1 MLGKNAAAWNAR
13 LKLYAQDGRFVQ
25 ALQLYS
31 HMQLSGVPPDG
42 FTFPF
47 AIKSCAA
54 LQLPK
59 TGEQLHS
66 CVIRTGCGA
75 ELFVRTALIAMYARF
90 SRIRDAQTV
99 FDEMPQQR
107 NIVSWNALIAG
118 YNLNEQPLEAL
129 VLFREM
135 HVVGTEFNSITML
148 GLVPACAR
156 LRDLDFGRC
165 LHGITIKNGADLD
178 ESVGNCFITMY
189 ARCGDVHDARRLFD
203 ALPEKNIITW
213 NALISGYS
221 QNGHADDVL
230 RLFHE
235 MEKVGLE
242 PDAVSLVCIL
252 SACAS
257 VGAQSIGRRI
267 HEHVIQKGFQ
277 FNVFLMNALINMH
290 ARCGNLELALKL
302 FEEMP
307 QKNIVSWT
315 AIISGYG
322 MHGLGEMAVSLF
334 GRMLASGIRPDSI
347 VFVSVLSACSHA
359 GLIDKAWEY
368 FKCMKTNHGLEPGLE
383 HYACM
388 VDVLGRA
395 GRINE
400 ARNLIDS
407 MPMKPDGAVWG
418 ALLGACKIHRNVEVA
433 ELAAANVFQLEPT
446 NVGYYVL
453 LSNIYAGLRNYE
465 GMARVRCMMRER
477 RLIKPPGCSYIE
489 LQQRLHLFLA
499 GDRSHPQAEAIYKML
514 DTLEELL
521 KGAGYVPD
529 KSEALYDDKD
539 SENDLVTVHS
549 ERLAI
554 AFGLMNS
561 EPGTRIL
568 VIKNLRVCIDCHTAI
583 KFMSKVVEREIVVR
597 DATRFHH
604 FRNGECSCK
613 DFW

>member
-1 MLGKNAAAWNAR
+1 MLGKCAAEWNSQ
-13 LKLYAQDGRFVQ
+13 LKLYAQQGRFFQ
-25 ALQLYS
+25 ALQLYR

-66 CVIRTGCGA
+66 CVIRIGCGG

-90 SRIRDAQTV
+90 SRIRDAREV
-99 FDEMPQQR
+99 FDEMPRRQ
-107 NIVSWNALIAG
+107 NLVSWNALIAG
-118 YNLNEQPLEAL
+118 YNLNKQPLEAL
-129 VLFREM
+129 VLFRQM
-135 HVVGTEFNSITML
+135 HIVGIEFNSITML
-148 GLVPACAR
+148 GLVPACAG
-156 LRDLDFGRC
+156 LQDLETGRC
-165 LHGITIKNGADLD
+165 LHGINIKNGADLD
-178 ESVGNCFITMY
+178 ESVANCFITMY
-189 ARCGDVHDARRLFD
+189 ARCGDMHDARRLFD
-203 ALPEKNIITW
+203 ALPERNIITW

-230 RLFHE
+230 CLYRE
-235 MEKVGLE
+235 MEKVGVE
-242 PDAVSLVCIL
+242 ADAVGLVCIL

-257 VGAQSIGRRI
+257 LGAQSIGRRI

-277 FNVFLMNALINMH
+277 FNVFLMNAFINMY

-302 FEEMP
+302 FDEMP

-315 AIISGYG
+315 AIINGYG
-322 MHGLGEMAVSLF
+322 MHGLGDVAIDLF
-334 GRMLASGIRPDSI
+334 DRMVASGIQADSI
-347 VFVSVLSACSHA
+347 AFVSVLSACSHA
-359 GLIDKAWEY
+359 GLVDKAWEY
-368 FKCMKTNHGLEPGLE
+368 LKCMKKNHGLEPRLE

-395 GRINE
+395 GQINE
-400 ARNLIDS
+400 AMNLIDA

-418 ALLGACKIHRNVEVA
+418 ALLGACKIHRNVEIA

-477 RLIKPPGCSYIE
+477 GLRKPPGCSYIE
-489 LQQRLHLFLA
+489 LQQRVHIFLA

-514 DTLEELL
+514 DRLEELL
-521 KGAGYVPD
+521 KEAGYVAD
-529 KSEALYDDKD
+529 MSEALYDDKD
-539 SENDLVTVHS
+539 SEYEMLAVHS

-561 EPGTRIL
+561 EPGTRVL

-583 KFMSKVVEREIVVR
+583 KFISKVVEREIVVR

-604 FRNGECSCK
+604 FWNGDCSCK